1 MDRNGFEIV
10 ADVLNFLLEGFAFL
24 GFIIVCLAF
33 MIGFGG

>member
-10 ADVLNFLLEGFAFL
+10 ADVLNVLFEGFAFI